1 MHQQMALIYY
11 RKKDQCKIKSPIL
24 HILQT
29 TAASSVNFLYHL
41 SVVHKMFRLKTKM
54 RRSTLKTKN
63 LKMTQNS
70 PVMRRFTPL
79 GLN

>member
-1 MHQQMALIYY
+1 MALIYY

-41 SVVHKMFRLKTKM
+41 SVVHKMFIVQAKDQDETFNTKDQELKNDSKQSRDETIYIPGFK
-54 RRSTLKTKN
+54 
-63 LKMTQNS
+63 
-70 PVMRRFTPL
+70 
-79 GLN
+79 